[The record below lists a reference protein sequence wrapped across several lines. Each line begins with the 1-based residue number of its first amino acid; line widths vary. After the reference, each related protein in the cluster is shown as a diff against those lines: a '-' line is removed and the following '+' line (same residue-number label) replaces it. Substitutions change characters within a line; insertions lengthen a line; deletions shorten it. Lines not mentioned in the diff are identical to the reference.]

1 MNKNALKYLILVS
14 AFFAIAADFFEYKP
28 LFYFLKPLTTSLI
41 ILLVF
46 RFRSASRSNYSN
58 SIGIGLFFCLI
69 GDVFLLFPN
78 FFVFGLGSFLIGHL
92 LFIRAFVKEVGWQL
106 PYTVGIPLILV
117 GCLLFGFTHSN
128 LERLLIPVVFYMAI
142 IVLMSWQGIALSIK
156 STQIAFKRIG
166 IAVSFFFFFF
176 SLIALDKF
184 YIPFAFSGIVVLST
198 YWIAIFLLA
207 NSTGAT
213 D

>member
-41 ILLVF
+41 ILLAF

-92 LFIRAFVKEVGWQL
+92 LFIRAFVKEVGWPCYL
-106 PYTVGIPLILV
+106 WFGLNSPL
-117 GCLLFGFTHSN
+117 SK
-128 LERLLIPVVFYMAI
+128 RAI
-142 IVLMSWQGIALSIK
+142 
-156 STQIAFKRIG
+156 
-166 IAVSFFFFFF
+166 
-176 SLIALDKF
+176 D
-184 YIPFAFSGIVVLST
+184 
-198 YWIAIFLLA
+198 
-207 NSTGAT
+207 
-213 D
+213 